1 MKGFTLKVEE
11 YVPAA
16 TFLKTSFVRDRE
28 ELSSRFSEFTPDYLA
43 GFETQLA
50 KVTGLE
56 QTLTLTEEQKGL
68 TASLYE
74 ASSIVN
80 KDLNFLSFYFERAG
94 LDKAIVTA
102 VKKDLTSR
110 NVEGASLK
118 LVGLIQFIT
127 EKSALL
133 ESKGMNA
140 GFPAELD
147 AARVNLTTKNELQN
161 KVMDIKKQLYKDNK
175 VEYDKLYEYI
185 SVIAKA
191 GKIMYDGM
199 SKKDEYTVTKLISRM
214 RGGGGGATPPVA

>member
-1 MKGFTLKVEE
+1 MKGFTLKAEE

-28 ELSSRFSEFTPDYLA
+28 ELSSRFSEFTPNYLA
-43 GFETQLA
+43 GFEAQLA
-50 KVTGLE
+50 KVTSLE
-56 QTLTLTEEQKGL
+56 QALTLTEEQKGI
-68 TASLYE
+68 TASLYD
-74 ASSIVN
+74 ASNVVN

-94 LDKAIVTA
+94 LDTAIVTA

-127 EKSALL
+127 SKSTLL

-140 GFPAELD
+140 GFSAELD
-147 AARVNLTTKNELQN
+147 AARVNLMAKNELQN
-161 KVMDIKKQLYKDNK
+161 KVMDTKKQLYKDNK
-175 VEYDKLYEYI
+175 EEYDKLYEYV

>member
-1 MKGFTLKVEE
+1 MKGFTLKAEE

-43 GFETQLA
+43 GFEAQLT

-56 QTLTLTEEQKGL
+56 QALILTEEQKGI
-68 TASLYE
+68 TASLYD
-74 ASSIVN
+74 ASNVVN

-94 LDKAIVTA
+94 LDTAIVTG

-110 NVEGASLK
+110 NVEGACLK
-118 LVGLIQFIT
+118 LAGLIQFIT
-127 EKSALL
+127 GKSALL

-147 AARVNLTTKNELQN
+147 AARVNLMTKNELQN
-161 KVMDIKKQLYKDNK
+161 KVMDTKKQLYKDNK
-175 VEYDKLYEYI
+175 AEYDKLYDYV
-185 SVIAKA
+185 SMIAKA

-214 RGGGGGATPPVA
+214 RGGGGSVTPPVA